1 MTIKQLTPSID
12 PNSARLLQ
20 SAASTTSPSTSTN
33 EAKLK
38 QAAQGFE
45 RTLIRQMLSSARNTN
60 LNGMD
65 GQSTTS
71 KSYLEMMDD
80 HVADIL
86 SKGQGIGFGNRMAE
100 QLIAQANAAKL
111 SGSEKLAVNPLST
124 PRSAPVTAATLQSLQ
139 RPNGFESTPR

>member
-1 MTIKQLTPSID
+1 MDINQLTPSI
-12 PNSARLLQ
+12 NHNTARLLQ
-20 SAASTTSPSTSTN
+20 GEATKINSAHSTD

-65 GQSTTS
+65 EQSNSS
-71 KSYLEMMDD
+71 KSYLEIMDD
-80 HVADIL
+80 HVADML
-86 SKGQGIGFGNRMAE
+86 SKGQGIGFGNKMAE

-111 SGSEKLAVNPLST
+111 SGNEKVAVKPLDT
-124 PRSAPVTAATLQSLQ
+124 PRSAPVTAQTLQSLQ
-139 RPNGFESTPR
+139 RPNGFGSAP